1 MMDLEGKSAYLL
13 RMIVKN
19 DKFHLFESIKKAV
32 PETGL
37 PKVQQEKLL

>member
-1 MMDLEGKSAYLL
+1 MNFEGESAYLL
-13 RMIVKN
+13 RMIIKN
-19 DKFHLFESIKKAV
+19 DKFHFFASIKKAV